1 MKVIDVKWELGID
14 VVTREHGRKL
24 RNLVEGALADA
35 EPPVIVDFDGLRIS
49 SVSFFDEAFGQL
61 ALRCGTADP
70 FEKIELRRL
79 DKFDSALVHDII
91 NSRLRE
97 AGKAL
102 SGNEPLSSGQDPHAK
117 TNIGEE
123 RLLGHSKAAR
133 RMCVT
138 AGWPQRP
145 ARGLPFA
152 VKVGKRIALQ

>member
-24 RNLVEGALADA
+24 RDLVEEALADA
-35 EPPVIVDFDGLRIS
+35 PVIVDFAGLQIS

-61 ALRCGTADP
+61 ALRRGNSDP

-97 AGKAL
+97 AKKRA
-102 SGNEPLSSGQDPHAK
+102 
-117 TNIGEE
+117 
-123 RLLGHSKAAR
+123 HS
-133 RMCVT
+133 
-138 AGWPQRP
+138 PNQ
-145 ARGLPFA
+145 
-152 VKVGKRIALQ
+152 